1 MTSRSLKFLVSALA
15 AALVVTGAALAA
27 GGPSGIT
34 EHVLADGKVAKPF
47 TIEVSK
53 PGDVVMASAKIRPGA
68 SFGWHTHRS
77 AVAVAV
83 LAGTLTLYDPDNPG
97 CAPQRIRAG
106 QGFVEQANHVHLARN
121 EGKATV
127 RLVVTYLGAPH
138 GASPDVPA
146 TQPAGCSVG

>member
-1 MTSRSLKFLVSALA
+1 MKYVLCALVLALA
-15 AALVVTGAALAA
+15 AAGAAFAS
-27 GGPSGIT
+27 GTPSGIT
-34 EHVLADGKVAKPF
+34 EHALADGKVAKPF
-47 TIEVSK
+47 TVEVSK
-53 PGDVVMASAKIRPGA
+53 PGDVLVASAKIKPGA

-83 LAGTLTLYDPDNPG
+83 VAGTLTLYDPDNPG

-127 RLVVTYLGAPH
+127 RLVATYLGTPH
-138 GASPDVPA
+138 GVSPDVPA
-146 TQPAGCSVG
+146 TQPAGCSVS